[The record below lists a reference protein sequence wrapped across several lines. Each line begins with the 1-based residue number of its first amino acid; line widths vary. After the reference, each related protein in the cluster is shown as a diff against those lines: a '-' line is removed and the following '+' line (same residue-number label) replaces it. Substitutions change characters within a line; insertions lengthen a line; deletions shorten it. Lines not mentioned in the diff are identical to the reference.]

1 MSYTI
6 FSKSAAFPVAIGGSK
21 IVKTFPSG
29 LVLVSQEYAVP
40 RGQEDTYAAAFAVGQ
55 PLAVDSPAIDGLY
68 IFPEPEWRDSGD
80 GFTRL
85 TVSAYGRW
93 NSTGQTEKGTVDWYC
108 LISFLQRTFGMVTNF
123 VQYGYTRAILPR
135 FIQRIVLTNSEFQSG
150 GFILQQQN
158 TQPLFIEADYFGLNA
173 GGVYKNLI
181 PYAVAEP
188 WIIDIMANGPGT
200 TANPKTIN
208 YAGKSYIISF
218 STLLPPGDFVSSPTL
233 TKLSDLEVERI
244 DTSHFGF
251 FSEYTITYKSSF
263 ELVFR

>member
-85 TVSAYGRW
+85 TVSAYGRSKMPSA
-93 NSTGQTEKGTVDWYC
+93 NSFERNSFKNSYLYMQSFFQGPTSSLLTTISSSFPAISDTFTQRGVFLSSTPPPLQKPTSAAPLVLPGPAFNTPLVAGTVVTGSTFQHAGQTWEPIKTTHLDIYLNGYT
-108 LISFLQRTFGMVTNF
+108 VTNF
-123 VQYGYTRAILPR
+123 GT
-135 FIQRIVLTNSEFQSG
+135 FSEFVVVW
-150 GFILQQQN
+150 
-158 TQPLFIEADYFGLNA
+158 E
-173 GGVYKNLI
+173 
-181 PYAVAEP
+181 
-188 WIIDIMANGPGT
+188 
-200 TANPKTIN
+200 
-208 YAGKSYIISF
+208 SF
-218 STLLPPGDFVSSPTL
+218 AQVGDGYRV
-233 TKLSDLEVERI
+233 V
-244 DTSHFGF
+244 
-251 FSEYTITYKSSF
+251 
-263 ELVFR
+263 